1 MRLYLNK
8 MVSLK
13 EKRNTF
19 PKAERLCNYHRVNK
33 LFREAKVLKKYPLKL
48 LYTPIEGSTQPTQLL
63 ISVPKRLM
71 KKAVDRNRM
80 KRLIRESYR
89 HEKVLLS
96 TERTY
101 SLALLYMSKEELS
114 YREIYALVG
123 ELLKELSTQD

>member
-1 MRLYLNK
+1 
-8 MVSLK
+8 
-13 EKRNTF
+13 
-19 PKAERLCNYHRVNK
+19 
-33 LFREAKVLKKYPLKL
+33 
-48 LYTPIEGSTQPTQLL
+48 
-63 ISVPKRLM
+63 M

-89 HEKVLLS
+89 HQKVLLS
-96 TERTY
+96 TGRTY

>member
-1 MRLYLNK
+1 

-19 PKAERLCNYHRVNK
+19 SKAERLCNYHRVNK

-48 LYTPIEGSTQPTQLL
+48 LYTPIDGSTQPTQLL

-89 HEKVLLS
+89 LQKMMLS
-96 TERTY
+96 IGRTY
-101 SLALLYMSKEELS
+101 SLALLYMSKEQLP
-114 YREIYALVG
+114 YREIYVLVG